1 LGTGTQ
7 VPRYHRL
14 FHGGIQMSEFRGTV
28 RDMGGRV
35 QEKVGDYAGDAKTQA
50 QGLYNQASGQ
60 AEQQMARLSDVIR
73 DQPITSALVAIGI
86 GYLLGRFT

>member
-1 LGTGTQ
+1 
-7 VPRYHRL
+7 
-14 FHGGIQMSEFRGTV
+14 MSEFTGTA

-35 QEKVGDYAGDAKTQA
+35 QQKVEEYAGDAKTQA
-50 QGLYNQASGQ
+50 QGVYNQAAGQ

>member
-1 LGTGTQ
+1 
-7 VPRYHRL
+7 
-14 FHGGIQMSEFRGTV
+14 MSEFQGAARE
-28 RDMGGRV
+28 MGGRV
-35 QEKVGDYAGDAKTQA
+35 QQKVGEYAGDAKTQA
-50 QGLYNQASGQ
+50 QGMYNQASGQ

>member
-1 LGTGTQ
+1 
-7 VPRYHRL
+7 
-14 FHGGIQMSEFRGTV
+14 MSEFRGTV

-86 GYLLGRFT
+86 CYLLGRFT